1 MKITSILHKD
11 LLYILKNLGLNPIIL
26 KAFLLGAKLETFE
39 QNGNKIILSI
49 DKEAIFDYG
58 QVTNTIYNGSRQ
70 NASHVYK
77 KLKILSVPK
86 ENIEMLIKFLEERN
100 VVCEEACENLEN
112 SFDSVS
118 LLEENGVS
126 KETLMIEDLTV
137 AITKDL
143 IEQFSIQKLSNSEQN
158 ILIKQYLKELFNG
171 NA

>member
-77 KLKILSVPK
+77 K
-86 ENIEMLIKFLEERN
+86 IKNTF
-100 VVCEEACENLEN
+100 C
-112 SFDSVS
+112 
-118 LLEENGVS
+118 S
-126 KETLMIEDLTV
+126 KR
-137 AITKDL
+137 KH
-143 IEQFSIQKLSNSEQN
+143 
-158 ILIKQYLKELFNG
+158 
-171 NA
+171 

>member
-1 MKITSILHKD
+1 M
-11 LLYILKNLGLNPIIL
+11 
-26 KAFLLGAKLETFE
+26 
-39 QNGNKIILSI
+39 
-49 DKEAIFDYG
+49 
-58 QVTNTIYNGSRQ
+58 
-70 NASHVYK
+70 
-77 KLKILSVPK
+77 
-86 ENIEMLIKFLEERN
+86 
-100 VVCEEACENLEN
+100 CENLEN

>member
-1 MKITSILHKD
+1 MRLT
-11 LLYILKNLGLNPIIL
+11 YI
-26 KAFLLGAKLETFE
+26 
-39 QNGNKIILSI
+39 
-49 DKEAIFDYG
+49 
-58 QVTNTIYNGSRQ
+58 
-70 NASHVYK
+70 K

-137 AITKDL
+137 AITK
-143 IEQFSIQKLSNSEQN
+143 
-158 ILIKQYLKELFNG
+158 
-171 NA
+171 